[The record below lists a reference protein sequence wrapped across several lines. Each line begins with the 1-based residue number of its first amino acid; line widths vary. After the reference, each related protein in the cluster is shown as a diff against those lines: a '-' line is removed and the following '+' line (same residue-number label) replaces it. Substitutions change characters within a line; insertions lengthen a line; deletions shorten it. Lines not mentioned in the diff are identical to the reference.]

1 MVNGPDLVR
10 PARGTR
16 PANRRALI
24 VAAAADLFSRNGYPN
39 VGMGEVAE
47 AVAIGPSAL
56 YRHFRGKQSLLAT
69 VVDEALTA
77 FAAAVDTA
85 AGKPDEVATT
95 LAATVLARR
104 DVGVLWRREARHLSV
119 RDRAAFRT
127 QARQI
132 GARLAEIIA
141 ARRPELDPVAADL
154 LSWGALAVANSVSFH
169 RLSLPEPEFSALL
182 GELIGAVITAPNP
195 TLGQRRDNDTDPA
208 PLAARSRRE
217 AIVTEATR
225 LFADRGFGSVS
236 MDEIGAAV
244 GIAGPSVYNHFPA
257 KVDILLAAIFRGEE
271 RLRIDMQRALAQA
284 ADPRDGLARLLAG
297 YSTFVFENPH
307 LIQTLAAEA
316 GHLPDAHRQRAELA
330 QRAYIAEWVHLLRR
344 LYPDFDP
351 VPARIRV
358 HAAQSML
365 NDLALTPHLRA
376 YPGIASAAAAFGAE
390 VLALPATLRCQPDSD
405 SQRADEPVRIWAE
418 GAAATAPATAASAS
432 ATSERGAS
440 AG

>member
-1 MVNGPDLVR
+1 MNGPGLVR
-10 PARGTR
+10 PARNTR

-24 VAAAADLFSRNGYPN
+24 IAAAADLFSRNGYPN

-85 AGKPDEVATT
+85 AGQPDEVATT
-95 LAATVLARR
+95 LATTVLARR

-119 RDRAAFRT
+119 RDRAAFRA
-127 QARQI
+127 QARQL

-141 ARRPELDPVAADL
+141 ARRPGLDPIAADL

-169 RLSLPEPEFSALL
+169 RLSLPEPEFTTLL

-195 TLGQRRDNDTDPA
+195 TLGQRRDHDTEPA
-208 PLAARSRRE
+208 PLAVRSRREATVPSRRE
-217 AIVTEATR
+217 AIVTETIN
-225 LFADRGFGSVS
+225 LFADRGFVRVS

-257 KVDILLAAIFRGEE
+257 KVDILLAAIVRGEE

-284 ADPRDGLARLLAG
+284 ADPRDGLERLLAG
-297 YSTFVFENPH
+297 YSTFVFANPH

-330 QRAYIAEWVHLLRR
+330 QRAYIAEWVRLLRG
-344 LYPDFDP
+344 LYPDVDP
-351 VPARIRV
+351 VPARVRV

-376 YPGIASAAAAFGAE
+376 YPGIASAAAALGAE
-390 VLALPATLRCQPDSD
+390 VLALSG
-405 SQRADEPVRIWAE
+405 
-418 GAAATAPATAASAS
+418 GAATPT
-432 ATSERGAS
+432 R
-440 AG
+440 